1 MTTKDDD
8 VKHLTHELRR
18 REAYLAEAQRLSHTG
33 SFGWRPSTNEIIW
46 SEETFRIF
54 RYDPTTPPTVELF
67 LQRVH
72 PDDVADVQRTVE
84 RATRDATDF
93 DHEYRLLMPDGAVRY
108 LHVVAHAVRDESG
121 TLEFAGAAMDVT
133 EQHQARVALERAVD
147 EITTSQRRLRCVID
161 AIPVMVW
168 SAMPDGSL
176 EFVNERWVEYHGVSL
191 AGLGPLGG
199 GEALIHPE
207 DRARTRDRWREVI
220 AAGIPAES
228 ENRGLRADGEYRWF
242 LNRVVPLRDERGEI
256 FRWLGTITDI
266 EDRKRAEMLLAGEKR
281 LLEMIA
287 RGESGAAVLDGI
299 CRFHEELA
307 SDSLSSILLLDPK
320 ANCLRHGAA
329 PNLPAEYI
337 RAIDGA
343 VIGPSAGSCG
353 TAAYRAEPVIVS
365 DIATDPLWADY
376 KDLALAHGLRAC
388 WSTPILSTAG
398 RVLGTF
404 ATYYREPRIPTPRE
418 RSVIEQITNLASI
431 ALEREQAEAKL
442 RQSERHLAEASRL
455 SHTGSV
461 YTNALT
467 GEHVWSDET
476 YRIFEYDP
484 SQAPASREMMY
495 RRVHPDDTA
504 HVRAAVGRLYAG
516 EGVSVA
522 FNFRLVMP
530 DGRIKYI
537 QGRGYLQHDAAG
549 NREVVGAVV
558 DVTAA
563 RHAEDAL
570 RRSEDALRQAQAELA
585 HVTRVMTVA
594 EIASSI
600 GHEVNQPLAAIV
612 MSGTAAR
619 RWLDADPPRVAEARE
634 AVQGII
640 SDGNR
645 ASQVIDHIRTMLRK
659 GEPEMKTL
667 NVNDM
672 IHETLM
678 LTRSELARH
687 RVAFLT
693 ELSEELPLVVG
704 DRVQLQQ
711 VLVNLMLN
719 GADAMSAIADRP
731 RLLTL
736 RSRTNG
742 SGGIVMDVADTGIGL
757 AAASRDRMFDA
768 FFSTKPHGLGMGLSI
783 SRSII
788 EAHGGQLWA
797 TANDGPGATM
807 QYQRHLRHPRCKK
820 NGRRS

>member
-1 MTTKDDD
+1 
-8 VKHLTHELRR
+8 
-18 REAYLAEAQRLSHTG
+18 
-33 SFGWRPSTNEIIW
+33 
-46 SEETFRIF
+46 
-54 RYDPTTPPTVELF
+54 
-67 LQRVH
+67 
-72 PDDVADVQRTVE
+72 
-84 RATRDATDF
+84 
-93 DHEYRLLMPDGAVRY
+93 
-108 LHVVAHAVRDESG
+108 
-121 TLEFAGAAMDVT
+121 
-133 EQHQARVALERAVD
+133 
-147 EITTSQRRLRCVID
+147 
-161 AIPVMVW
+161 
-168 SAMPDGSL
+168 
-176 EFVNERWVEYHGVSL
+176 
-191 AGLGPLGG
+191 
-199 GEALIHPE
+199 
-207 DRARTRDRWREVI
+207 
-220 AAGIPAES
+220 
-228 ENRGLRADGEYRWF
+228 
-242 LNRVVPLRDERGEI
+242 
-256 FRWLGTITDI
+256 
-266 EDRKRAEMLLAGEKR
+266 
-281 LLEMIA
+281 
-287 RGESGAAVLDGI
+287 
-299 CRFHEELA
+299 
-307 SDSLSSILLLDPK
+307 
-320 ANCLRHGAA
+320 
-329 PNLPAEYI
+329 
-337 RAIDGA
+337 
-343 VIGPSAGSCG
+343 
-353 TAAYRAEPVIVS
+353 
-365 DIATDPLWADY
+365 
-376 KDLALAHGLRAC
+376 
-388 WSTPILSTAG
+388 
-398 RVLGTF
+398 
-404 ATYYREPRIPTPRE
+404 
-418 RSVIEQITNLASI
+418 
-431 ALEREQAEAKL
+431 
-442 RQSERHLAEASRL
+442 
-455 SHTGSV
+455 
-461 YTNALT
+461 
-467 GEHVWSDET
+467 
-476 YRIFEYDP
+476 
-484 SQAPASREMMY
+484 
-495 RRVHPDDTA
+495 
-504 HVRAAVGRLYAG
+504 
-516 EGVSVA
+516 
-522 FNFRLVMP
+522 MP

-612 MSGTAAR
+612 MGGTAAR

-634 AVQGII
+634 AVQRII

-645 ASQVIDHIRTMLRK
+645 ASQVIDRIRTMLRK

-687 RVAFLT
+687 RVAFVT

-797 TANDGPGATM
+797 TANDGPGATLHFTIPGE
-807 QYQRHLRHPRCKK
+807 R
-820 NGRRS
+820 